1 MYFSGESP
9 DEEDNAFVRWA
20 HRVRRL
26 SSMTALRAS
35 TGRADVLLERKL
47 RFGYAKLKTRGQ
59 LRNRTRYASAT
70 PVAASSD
77 PVVRSNPL
85 PPITIGEKR
94 PRAQGDPGNDAQK
107 HLRRMGSP
115 AEGISH
121 ITMSSPTPGTLAS
134 SPDTGI
140 DPYDDVI
147 SGVSPHGTGGSL
159 AHGEASVVIGYR
171 GGSMRR
177 YFSS

>member
-1 MYFSGESP
+1 MYNQFICW
-9 DEEDNAFVRWA
+9 VY
-20 HRVRRL
+20 RRRHI
-26 SSMTALRAS
+26 SSIPALRESVDA
-35 TGRADVLLERKL
+35 ADDRLERNL
-47 RFGYAKLKTRGQ
+47 RYEYAKLKTRGQ